1 MKRLAFVI
9 AGVAALTLGACNNS
23 NPDAVNNAE
32 LNQPSADDLNALS
45 NQAAMD
51 AANREAAQT
60 KTDLNDENAA
70 AEQNATNQQEADEQ
84 NVSGM

>member
-51 AANREAAQT
+51 AANREATQT

>member
-51 AANREAAQT
+51 AANREATQT
-60 KTDLNDENAA
+60 KTCLLYTSDA
-70 AEQNATNQQEADEQ
+70 ADE
-84 NVSGM
+84 

>member
-51 AANREAAQT
+51 AANSEAA